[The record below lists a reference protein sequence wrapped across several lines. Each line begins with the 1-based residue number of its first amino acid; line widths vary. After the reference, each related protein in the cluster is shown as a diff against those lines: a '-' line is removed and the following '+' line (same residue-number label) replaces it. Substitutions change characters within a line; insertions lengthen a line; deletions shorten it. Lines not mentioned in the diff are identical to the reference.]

1 MKGVTVNLTATL
13 PQYKKQ
19 IGVAGGPLSPFHFVA
34 LLLLFFP
41 ALAYSR
47 AVSQEQERRPLGSL
61 STVGEV
67 YVNDSRAPAESTIF
81 SGDVLTTGQGGTAT
95 FAMSG
100 KGTFKISP
108 QSVLVFAGEPQYVA
122 ELKSGTVVMSSFA
135 GATDIILRAG
145 NFTVGPVVQEE
156 HSTAKIDREV
166 DGSFLVSCLEGS
178 VGVLPLQGAA
188 GRFLQAGQALSISP
202 EGELI
207 APKQPSVPAAAPA
220 PSPAPTPTTT
230 PTTSGNKKSY
240 KGWIILGLAGAGA
253 AGAAAAAAGGG
264 GGHPVSPSSP

>member
-1 MKGVTVNLTATL
+1 VNLTAAL
-13 PQYKKQ
+13 PHNKKRAS
-19 IGVAGGPLSPFHFVA
+19 IAGGTLGFFHLVA
-34 LLLLFFP
+34 LLLLLSP

-47 AVSQEQERRPLGSL
+47 ALSQEQERRPLGSL

-67 YVNDSRAPAESTIF
+67 YVNDSRAPAESTVF
-81 SGDVLTTGQGGTAT
+81 SGDILTTGQSGTAT

-100 KGTFKISP
+100 KGTFKISS
-108 QSVLVFAGEPQYVA
+108 QGVLVFAGDPQYVA

-135 GATDIILRAG
+135 GATDIVLRAG
-145 NFTVGPVVQEE
+145 NFTVGPVVTEE
-156 HSTAKIDREV
+156 HSTAKIDREA

-178 VGVLPLQGAA
+178 VGVLPLKGAA

-202 EGELI
+202 EGELV
-207 APKQPSVPAAAPA
+207 APKQLPAPLAAPT